1 MKKPLL
7 NNPAAIRLLLL
18 GMGILF
24 FHAASNSQSLL
35 SCGTR
40 LYPGNA
46 SSTDSSIREFVK
58 VRTLDDGTIFHGG
71 QADEGADANIS
82 LTKTGP
88 DGTITWQKIVGT
100 EGLDVLKNFIITSDG
115 GFVMVGWTIPT
126 GGTYADALVIKVNAN
141 GELDWARNFGGT
153 DDDEAFGATELSN
166 GDFLIT
172 GTTYSFGPKLRNAF
186 AFRITNNGD
195 MVWSKAYAK
204 GSYNYFIDAI
214 ALPNGEAIACGYT
227 WLTTGSTIFDPMFV
241 KLDAD
246 GNAIW
251 GKWIKMNSS
260 QIVYDFEKDIDGGIV
275 FGGVSTVTG
284 GAPNQNF
291 ISKVDANGN
300 HQWTKLFGTPNG
312 DRIWDLAVLPNGKY
326 LAVGFAGK
334 DASDSGPRNGFISR
348 LSSSGLVEESILIG
362 SEDTVTTTFTG
373 VSVSGDFL
381 VANGFTY
388 KNGHETGAGISVR
401 MPHGDF
407 GQTCGSVPVS
417 MNNSSLTGID
427 SSGVISSEG
436 GSLTEIDINQ
446 NINNLELENIC
457 TFTQTDALLEEN
469 VILFP
474 NPGNGL
480 FRISGSVLRAEVLAA
495 DGRLMMQSEGALETL
510 DLRFLPDG
518 LYRVRM
524 QVEGNKMLSANV
536 LKSGQ

>member
-1 MKKPLL
+1 MKKPLY
-7 NNPAAIRLLLL
+7 NNPPAFLFLIFGLAVSIFASESQAQS
-18 GMGILF
+18 IL
-24 FHAASNSQSLL
+24 N
-35 SCGTR
+35 CGTR
-40 LYPGNA
+40 LYPGDA

-58 VRTLDDGTIFHGG
+58 VRTLNDGTIFHGG

-82 LTKTGP
+82 LTKTSP
-88 DGTITWQKIVGT
+88 DGTINWQKIVGT

-115 GFVMVGWTIPT
+115 GFVLVGWTIPT
-126 GGTYADALVIKVNAN
+126 GGTYADALVIKLNAN

-186 AFRITNNGD
+186 AFRITNSGD

-214 ALPNGEAIACGYT
+214 SLPNGESIACGYT

-275 FGGVSTVTG
+275 FGGVSTVAG

-312 DRIWDLAVLPNGKY
+312 DRIWDLSVLPSGKY
-326 LAVGFAGK
+326 IAVGFAGK
-334 DASDSGPRNGFISR
+334 DASDSGPRNGFIAR
-348 LSSSGLVEESILIG
+348 LGSNGLVEESILIG

-401 MPHGDF
+401 MPHSDF
-407 GQTCGSVPVS
+407 SQTCGSVAVS

-427 SSGVISSEG
+427 SAGVISSEG
-436 GSLTEIDINQ
+436 GSLMEIDINQ
-446 NINNLELENIC
+446 DINNLELENIC
-457 TFTQTDALLEEN
+457 TFTQTGAL
-469 VILFP
+469 VADKIQFHP

-495 DGRLMMQSEGALETL
+495 DGRLMMQSEGPLETL

-518 LYRVRM
+518 LYRIRV
-524 QVEGNKMLSANV
+524 QVEGDKIQSVNL
-536 LKSGQ
+536 LKVSR